1 MSRILFAWELGANF
15 GHLARDIPV
24 AERLRAQGH
33 DVLFAVKDV
42 GVAEQLLQTRG
53 FSFVQAPVAPSL
65 PRREAPASYSEIL
78 IAAGYGDSSSLGGRV
93 RAWTALF
100 ELHGSHVAVINH
112 APTALL
118 AARVVGLP
126 AVVTCIGFEVPPQV
140 DPLPSIRP
148 WEGTPLERLRSADT
162 FVLKRLNEMLGPRG
176 HRLFARVFD
185 LFEGVPTFFTT
196 FAELDHYG
204 VRSEAEYVG
213 MFSSVGCG
221 GRQAWPEAGG
231 ARVFAYLRP
240 SVPGF
245 EHMLGALRD
254 ADVSAI
260 CVAPG
265 TSKDIAERYRSP
277 SLEIVTQPLAL
288 SPMLSSASLAVVY
301 GTGTMSDALLAG
313 VPLLMVP
320 QVIEQA
326 LVAERIEALGAG
338 MLWRAPR
345 TATGASDILRSA
357 LSSADLK
364 RAAERFASK
373 YQNFSPSDAAERV
386 SQAVLLAAAS

>member
-24 AERLRAQGH
+24 AEQLRARGH

-42 GVAEQLLQTRG
+42 GVAEQLLRPKS
-53 FSFVQAPVAPSL
+53 FSFVQAPVAPHL
-65 PRREAPASYSEIL
+65 PQRGAPANYSEML
-78 IAAGYGDSSSLGGRV
+78 IAAGYDDLSSLSGRV
-93 RAWTALF
+93 RAWSALF
-100 ELHGSHVAVINH
+100 KLHGSHVVVIDH

-118 AARVVGLP
+118 AARAVGLP

-148 WEGTPLERLRSADT
+148 WEGIPQERLRSADT
-162 FVLKRLNEMLGPRG
+162 FVLKRLNDVLRPYG
-176 HRLFARVFD
+176 HPLFGHVFD

-196 FAELDHYG
+196 FPELDHYG
-204 VRSEAEYVG
+204 VRAEAEYVG
-213 MFSSVGCG
+213 MFSSVGG
-221 GRQAWPEAGG
+221 GGHQTWPKAGS

-245 EHMLGALRD
+245 EHILGALRG

-265 TSKDIAERYRSP
+265 MSKDGAERYRSP

-288 SPMLSSASLAVVY
+288 SPMLSSATLAVVY

-364 RAAERFASK
+364 RAAERFAGK
-373 YQNFSPSDAAERV
+373 YHNFSPSQAAERV
-386 SQAVLLAAAS
+386 SESILLAAAS